1 MRTGR
6 RLPGQRRVPAGRQAR
21 GVGERGQTTRPTL
34 QVCASALTR
43 CIAQDDDGDRWG
55 RDVIALADGRF
66 LVVWVVAGD
75 RSEPSQGIHYNISED
90 GKTWDASKTVTLMPD
105 TMIVGRYYQAK
116 AIQLDDE
123 TLGTVFFRGP
133 QTEMEGIFFAKFP
146 LAMLG

>member
-1 MRTGR
+1 M
-6 RLPGQRRVPAGRQAR
+6 
-21 GVGERGQTTRPTL
+21 GERGQTTRPTL
-34 QVCASALTR
+34 QGCASTLTR

-55 RDVIALADGRF
+55 RDLIALADGRF

>member
-1 MRTGR
+1 MSAR
-6 RLPGQRRVPAGRQAR
+6 QPASR
-21 GVGERGQTTRPTL
+21 GLAPP
-34 QVCASALTR
+34 ALTGCR
-43 CIAQDDDGDRWG
+43 ARQDDDGDRWG
-55 RDVIALADGRF
+55 RDLIALADGRF

-116 AIQLDDE
+116 AIQIDDE